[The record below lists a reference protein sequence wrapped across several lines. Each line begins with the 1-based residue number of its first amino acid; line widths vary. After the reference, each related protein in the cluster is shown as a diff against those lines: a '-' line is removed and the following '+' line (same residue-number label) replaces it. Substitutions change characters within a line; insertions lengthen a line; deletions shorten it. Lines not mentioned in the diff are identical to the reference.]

1 MSIDKLEDI
10 CITDDDIAWVE
21 SIMGHG
27 IQFDEPRRNVIKNLD
42 SVDVQAFPGSG
53 KTTTLVA
60 KLAILAKKWPYSN
73 AGICVLSHTNVA
85 REEIEKR
92 LGNTNEGRKLLSYPH
107 FIGTLHSFFDT
118 FIVLPWLRSEGIN
131 VKIIDTD
138 YVRYIRWKRL
148 SDNTRAYFARFH
160 KDEKICSYYQ
170 TWEKIDWDKQ
180 GKTRDEVLNVISRS
194 QNNGY
199 FTFDEML
206 YLAQKVLKDNPA
218 ISESIQERFPILFID
233 EAQDTNSLLWDL
245 IYRAFPNDDI
255 RTIRQGFGDSNQA
268 IYSNIHVTETGS
280 HFPRSTPLVLSE
292 SRRFDDRIACMANS
306 VAVSKDQMHGTSNN
320 FSARAPKHTI
330 FLFHKDN
337 ASCVIDEFARL
348 ILTTF
353 TDEEI
358 AANASMG
365 CHVVGM
371 VHNKTGDTPSHQFPK
386 GIYDYWPSYDSKKTS
401 KAVMQNYFIDYFRI
415 GKSEFEQTGEI
426 SSMISWLAKGMGRVI
441 NKAAEKHLVG
451 FTNNSLAAILKVL
464 SNEKHLSFRKAML
477 DLALS
482 EIRAEND
489 WNTIKV
495 KVENLLELFDLTPN
509 RYVSSFLKWT
519 ACAESKSR
527 EDDPVT
533 KDNLYHYLD
542 AENGRMVSLDFG
554 SIHSVKGRTHLAT
567 LVLETFS
574 GAHNIKSI
582 LGYLCG
588 KSPRKLTPTNSKR
601 LKCQYVAMTRATALL
616 CMAIPIEFVD
626 VDCQKLLIKNGWE
639 IKVIQ

>member
-1 MSIDKLEDI
+1 MSIEKLQDI
-10 CITDDDIAWVE
+10 RITDDDITWVE
-21 SIMGHG
+21 SVMGHG
-27 IQFDEPRRNVIKNLD
+27 IQFDEPRRNVIKNLE
-42 SVDVQAFPGSG
+42 SIDVQAFPGSG

-60 KLAILAKKWPYSN
+60 KLAILARKWPYSHV
-73 AGICVLSHTNVA
+73 GICVLSHTNVA

-118 FIVLPWLRSEGIN
+118 FIVLPWLRSKGIN
-131 VKIIDTD
+131 VKMIDTD
-138 YVRYIRWKRL
+138 YVRSIRWQRL
-148 SDNTRAYFARFH
+148 SEKTRAYFARFH

-170 TWEKIDWDKQ
+170 TWENIDWDKQ

-218 ISESIQERFPILFID
+218 IAESIQERFPILFID

-245 IYRAFPNDDI
+245 IYSAFPNDGI

-268 IYSNIHVTETGS
+268 IYSNIHVTETS
-280 HFPRSTPLVLSE
+280 SLFPRNAPLLLSE

-306 VAVSKDQMHGTSNN
+306 VAVSKDQMHGTSNY
-320 FSARAPKHTI
+320 FSARTPKHTI
-330 FLFHKDN
+330 FLFYKDRS
-337 ASCVIDEFARL
+337 SCVIDEFARL

-353 TDEEI
+353 TDDEI
-358 AANASMG
+358 ASNASIG

-386 GIYDYWPSYDSKKTS
+386 GIYDYWPSYNSKRAS
-401 KAVMQNYFIDYFRI
+401 KAVMQNHFIDYYRI
-415 GKSEFEQTGEI
+415 GKSEFDHTGEV
-426 SSMISWLAKGMGRVI
+426 SSMISWLAKGVGRVI
-441 NKAAEKHLVG
+441 NKAAEKYLVP
-451 FTNNSLAAILKVL
+451 FTSNALAAILKVL
-464 SNEKHLSFRKAML
+464 PSEKHLSFRKSML
-477 DLALS
+477 DLAMC
-482 EIRAEND
+482 EIRDEND

-495 KVENLLELFDLTPN
+495 KIEYLLGLFDLSPN
-509 RYVSSFLKWT
+509 RYVNAFLKWT
-519 ACAESKSR
+519 ACADSEWG

-533 KDNLYHYLD
+533 KDNSYHYLD
-542 AENGRMVSLDFG
+542 AATGRMVSLEFG

-574 GAHNIKSI
+574 SAHNIKAI

-588 KSPRKLTPTNSKR
+588 KPPRTLTPTNARR
-601 LKCQYVAMTRATALL
+601 LKCQYVAMTRATAML
-616 CMAIPIEFVD
+616 CIAIPIEFVD
-626 VDCQKLLIKNGWE
+626 DACQKSLIANGWE
-639 IKVIQ
+639 IQVV

>member
-1 MSIDKLEDI
+1 MSIDKLQDI

-21 SIMGHG
+21 SIMGHW
-27 IQFDEPRRNVIKNLD
+27 IQFDEPRRNVIKNLE

-85 REEIEKR
+85 REEIEQR

-118 FIVLPWLRSEGIN
+118 FIVLPWLRSQGIN
-131 VKIIDTD
+131 LKMIDTD
-138 YVRYIRWKRL
+138 YVRSIRWKRL
-148 SDNTRAYFARFH
+148 NEKTKAYFARFH
-160 KDEKICSYYQ
+160 KDEKLCSYHQ
-170 TWEKIDWDKQ
+170 TWGNIDWDKK
-180 GKTRDEVLNVISRS
+180 GKTKDEVLNVICRS

-206 YLAQKVLKDNPA
+206 YLAQKVLMDNPVIA
-218 ISESIQERFPILFID
+218 ESIQERFPILFID

-245 IYRAFPNDDI
+245 IYRAFPNDGI

-268 IYSNIHVTETGS
+268 IYSNIHIAEAGY
-280 HFPRSTPLVLSE
+280 HFPRNTPLVLSE

-320 FSARAPKHTI
+320 FSARTPKHTI
-330 FLFHKDN
+330 FLFQKDS

-358 AANASMG
+358 ASNASKG

-371 VHNKTGDTPSHQFPK
+371 VHNKTDDTPSHQFPK
-386 GIYDYWPSYDSKKTS
+386 GIYDYWPSYDSKRTS
-401 KAVMQNYFIDYFRI
+401 KAVIQNHFIDYYRI
-415 GKSEFEQTGEI
+415 GKSEFEHTGEV
-426 SSMISWLAKGMGRVI
+426 SSMISWLAKGVGIVI
-441 NKAAEKHLVG
+441 NKAAEKYLIP
-451 FTNNSLAAILKVL
+451 FTSNSFAAILKVL
-464 SNEKHLSFRKAML
+464 PNEKHLSFRKAML
-477 DLALS
+477 DLAIS
-482 EIRAEND
+482 ETRDEND
-489 WNTIKV
+489 WNSIKG
-495 KVENLLELFDLTPN
+495 KIEKLLEIFDLTPN
-509 RYVSSFLKWT
+509 GYVNSFLKWMAWT
-519 ACAESKSR
+519 DSEST
-527 EDDPVT
+527 EDDPVN
-533 KDNLYHYLD
+533 KDNLYHYED
-542 AENGRMVSLDFG
+542 AESGRKVSLEFG

-574 GAHNIKSI
+574 AAHNIKSI
-582 LGYLCG
+582 KSYLCG
-588 KSPRKLTPTNSKR
+588 NPPRKLSATNSKR

-616 CMAIPIEFVD
+616 CMAIPIEFLD
-626 VDCQKLLIKNGWE
+626 NQDRQSLIANGWTVKE
-639 IKVIQ
+639 I

>member
-1 MSIDKLEDI
+1 MSIDRLDDI
-10 CITDDDIAWVE
+10 RITDDDIAWVE
-21 SIMGHG
+21 SVMGHG
-27 IQFDEPRRNVIKNLD
+27 IQFDESRRNVIKNLE

-131 VKIIDTD
+131 LKMIDSD
-138 YVRYIRWKRL
+138 YVRSLRWKML
-148 SDNTRAYFARFH
+148 SPNTRTYFSNNY
-160 KDEKICSYYQ
+160 KDEKICCYFD
-170 TWEKIDWDKQ
+170 TWGNIDWKKK
-180 GKTRDEVLNVISRS
+180 GKTRDELLGVIAES
-194 QNNGY
+194 QQKGFY
-199 FTFDEML
+199 TFDEIL
-206 YLAQKVLKDNPA
+206 YLAQKTLIENPS
-218 ISESIQERFPILFID
+218 ISEGMQERFPILFID
-233 EAQDTNSLLWDL
+233 EAQDTKSLLWDL
-245 IYRAFPNDDI
+245 IYRTFPNDGV

-268 IYSNIHVTETGS
+268 IYNDINVTEAGTD
-280 HFPRSTPLVLSE
+280 FPRNPHLVLSE

-306 VAVSKDQMHGTSNN
+306 VAVSKDQMHGTSNI
-320 FSARAPKHTI
+320 FSTRAPKHTI
-330 FLFHKDN
+330 FLFPKEK

-358 AANASMG
+358 KSSAPIG

-371 VHNKTGDTPSHQFPK
+371 IHNKTDDTPPHHFPK
-386 GIYDYWPSYDSKKTS
+386 GIYDYWPSYDSKKAS

-415 GKSEFEQTGEI
+415 GKSEFEHTGDI
-426 SSMISWLAKGMGRVI
+426 SSMVSWLSKGLGRVI
-441 NKAAEKHLVG
+441 NKAANKHAVA
-451 FTNNSLAAILKVL
+451 FSSNMLASILKL
-464 SNEKHLSFRKAML
+464 LPNEKHHSFRKAMQ
-477 DLALS
+477 DLLLS
-482 EIRAEND
+482 EIHDETEWD
-489 WNTIKV
+489 TVKEKIK
-495 KVENLLELFDLTPN
+495 KMLEFFNLSFN
-509 RYVSSFLKWT
+509 ANVRSFLKWT
-519 ACAESKSR
+519 PIADSNSKDDIPMSR
-527 EDDPVT
+527 E
-533 KDNLYHYLD
+533 NLYYYRD
-542 AENGRMVSLDFG
+542 AETGRTVSLEFG

-601 LKCQYVAMTRATALL
+601 LKCQYVAMTRATTLL